1 MIILALTPR
10 GTHGGPHDG
19 KKIRVNF
26 DRIAAYCALRTD
38 AFGAKSVLYGLD
50 GNEYFRVMEA
60 AEEIDLRLHKAG
72 VLVDVG

>member
-10 GTHGGPHDG
+10 GTPDG

-26 DRIAAYCALRTD
+26 DRIAAYGPLQTD
-38 AFGAKSVLYGLD
+38 ALGAKSVLYTD
-50 GNEYFRVMEA
+50 SDENEYLRVMEP
-60 AEEIDLRLHKAG
+60 AEEIDLRLHQAG